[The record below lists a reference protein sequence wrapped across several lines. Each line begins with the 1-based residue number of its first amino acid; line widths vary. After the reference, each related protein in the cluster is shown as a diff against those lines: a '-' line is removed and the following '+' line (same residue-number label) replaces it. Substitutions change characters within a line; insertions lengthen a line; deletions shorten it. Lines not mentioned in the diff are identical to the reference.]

1 MFMKNMLSGVLI
13 VFLLCSAA
21 FAEKTI
27 VSEFDGT
34 DWQSWTEGKKFNFLS
49 GFLLGSSFI
58 IKCNEP
64 FMSDQYKM
72 SQIDDIRKRLSM
84 GQSKKKKN
92 GQGTF
97 SKDEIILW
105 GHYRAN
111 AVQGGLSTYAIYE
124 ITVSQLSK
132 GMDDLYKDARN
143 TKIKIA
149 YAIFTVKKQISG
161 ADQAEMDNLLQGLRG
176 E

>member
-1 MFMKNMLSGVLI
+1 MKKMLSGVLI
-13 VFLLCSAA
+13 IFLLCSTA

-58 IKCNEP
+58 VKRNEP
-64 FMSDQYKM
+64 FMSDQYKV
-72 SQIDDIRKRLSM
+72 SQIDDIRKRLSL
-84 GQSKKKKN
+84 GQGKKN
-92 GQGTF
+92 KKNVQGTF
-97 SKDEIILW
+97 TKEEVILW
-105 GHYRAN
+105 GHYRA
-111 AVQGGLSTYAIYE
+111 AAIQGGLTNYAIYE
-124 ITVSQLSK
+124 ITVSQLSR
-132 GMDDLYKDARN
+132 GMDDLYKDTGN
-143 TKIKIA
+143 TKIRIA
-149 YAIFTVKKQISG
+149 DAIYTVKMQISG

>member
-1 MFMKNMLSGVLI
+1 MLSGFLI
-13 VFLLCSAA
+13 VLLLCSTA

-34 DWQSWTEGKKFNFLS
+34 DWQSWTESKKFNFLS

-72 SQIDDIRKRLSM
+72 SQIDDIRKRLSLTN
-84 GQSKKKKN
+84 SKKKKN
-92 GQGTF
+92 PQVTF
-97 SKDEIILW
+97 SKEEMILW
-105 GHYRAN
+105 GHYRAS
-111 AVQGGLSTYAIYE
+111 AIQGGLSAFAVYE

-143 TKIKIA
+143 TKIRLADAI
-149 YAIFTVKKQISG
+149 YAVKMRISG
-161 ADQAEMDNLLQGLRG
+161 ADQEEMDNLLQGLRG